1 MTVDEKVIDRAE
13 LDRRVVVIGA
23 STTLFGLGLLAAAC
37 GSAAGTAATTT
48 TTAAEPTP
56 TAGNTSAAPKP
67 PTSAAAAPSPAA
79 PSPAAPRGVPLGKAA
94 AVPVGGG
101 TVFAAAKVVV
111 TQPQAGTYVGLS
123 AICTHQ
129 GCVVQ
134 NVSGGTIN
142 CPCHGSRYHLDGK
155 VARGPAPRALA
166 HRSVTVVNGELELA

>member
-1 MTVDEKVIDRAE
+1 MTSDEKVTNCAE

-23 STTLFGLGLLAAAC
+23 GTTLIGLGLLTAAC
-37 GSAAGTAATTT
+37 GSAAGTAGTTTT
-48 TTAAEPTP
+48 TTAAAVSTPTP
-56 TAGNTSAAPKP
+56 GNTSAAPKP
-67 PTSAAAAPSPAA
+67 TTSAAAG
-79 PSPAAPRGVPLGKAA
+79 PSPAAPRGIPLGKAA

-101 TVFAAAKVVV
+101 TVFAATKVVV
-111 TQPQAGTYVGLS
+111 TQPQAGSYIGLS

-142 CPCHGSRYHLDGK
+142 CPCHGSRYHLDGT
-155 VARGPAPRALA
+155 VAKGPAPRALA

>member
-67 PTSAAAAPSPAA
+67 PTSAAAA

>member
-1 MTVDEKVIDRAE
+1 MTLDEKVIDRAE

-67 PTSAAAAPSPAA
+67 PTSAAAA